1 MLGDLTKNVAIAQGV
16 TIERAKGGSGDDR
29 ITGNNAANQLTGN
42 DGNDILSGRN
52 GADRL
57 VGGDGNDTHQGGAG
71 ADTMIG
77 GLGNDTYYV
86 DHVGDTVTD
95 SMPTFAVLAKSAIT
109 LPTFHNAGTDT
120 VYASISSY
128 TLPTWVENLYASR
141 AISFAGTGNSLAN
154 EIRGHN
160 AADTLNGLAG
170 QDTLVGRGGRDVLTG
185 GDHADLFKYNA
196 KTDTGTTASTRDRIT
211 DFQTDLDHI
220 DLSAIDARSGIFN
233 VGPTK
238 GAIFANDAFSF
249 IGNQD
254 FSGVAGQLHYV
265 HVKSFPF

>member
-1 MLGDLTKNVAIAQGV
+1 MRAGTDTFDFSGYGNDQVINLFAGQFSDVGGLTKNVAIAQGV

-95 SMPTFAVLAKSAIT
+95 YW
-109 LPTFHNAGTDT
+109 LP
-120 VYASISSY
+120 S
-128 TLPTWVENLYASR
+128 
-141 AISFAGTGNSLAN
+141 
-154 EIRGHN
+154 
-160 AADTLNGLAG
+160 
-170 QDTLVGRGGRDVLTG
+170 
-185 GDHADLFKYNA
+185 
-196 KTDTGTTASTRDRIT
+196 
-211 DFQTDLDHI
+211 
-220 DLSAIDARSGIFN
+220 
-233 VGPTK
+233 
-238 GAIFANDAFSF
+238 
-249 IGNQD
+249 
-254 FSGVAGQLHYV
+254 
-265 HVKSFPF
+265 